1 MARNL
6 AEELF
11 GPGGELEKAPVK
23 KATTMPKK
31 KVAKVTGDV
40 GLLDEEQ
47 QEAERAAKREKR
59 KKKLSKAIE
68 KW

>member
-11 GPGGELEKAPVK
+11 GPGGELAKAPVK
-23 KATTMPKK
+23 KVAK
-31 KVAKVTGDV
+31 KVAKVEGDV
-40 GLLDEEQ
+40 GLLDEE

-59 KKKLSKAIE
+59 KKKLAKAVE
-68 KW
+68 NW

>member
-23 KATTMPKK
+23 KAAVLPKR

-40 GLLDEEQ
+40 SLLDEE

-59 KKKLSKAIE
+59 KKKLAKAVE

>member
-11 GPGGELEKAPVK
+11 GPGGELEKTPVK
-23 KATTMPKK
+23 KAAAMPKK

-47 QEAERAAKREKR
+47 EEAKAAKREKR

>member
-23 KATTMPKK
+23 KAAAPPKK
-31 KVAKVTGDV
+31 KVAKVTGDA

-47 QEAERAAKREKR
+47 DEAKQAKAAKR
-59 KKKLSKAIE
+59 KKKLAKAIE

>member
-11 GPGGELEKAPVK
+11 GPGGELEKAPIK
-23 KATTMPKK
+23 KAASMPKK

-47 QEAERAAKREKR
+47 EAERAAKREKR
-59 KKKLSKAIE
+59 KKKLAKAVE
-68 KW
+68 NW

>member
-11 GPGGELEKAPVK
+11 GPGGELEKAPIK
-23 KATTMPKK
+23 KSDKLPKK

-47 QEAERAAKREKR
+47 EAERAAKREKR
-59 KKKLSKAIE
+59 KKKLAKAVE
-68 KW
+68 NW

>member
-11 GPGGELEKAPVK
+11 GPGGELADK
-23 KATTMPKK
+23 PKK
-31 KVAKVTGDV
+31 KVAKVTGDM

-47 QEAERAAKREKR
+47 EAEKAAKREKR

>member
-11 GPGGELEKAPVK
+11 GPGGELADK
-23 KATTMPKK
+23 KPAAK

-47 QEAERAAKREKR
+47 EAERVAKREKR